1 MFFENISAFLIEYFS
16 DIYHVIFWVL
26 VAIALLIEAI
36 REIYRRRNKINLWLR
51 DHNVGRKY

>member
-1 MFFENISAFLIEYFS
+1 MFFETILAFLIEYFS

-26 VAIALLIEAI
+26 VAIAVIVEAI
-36 REIYRRRNKINLWLR
+36 RKIHRKRNKIKLWLR

>member
-1 MFFENISAFLIEYFS
+1 MLFETILAFLIEYFS

-26 VAIALLIEAI
+26 VAIALIVEAI
-36 REIYRRRNKINLWLR
+36 RKIYRKRNRIKLWLR

>member
-1 MFFENISAFLIEYFS
+1 MFLENILAFLIEYFS

-26 VAIALLIEAI
+26 VAIALILEAI
-36 REIYRRRNKINLWLR
+36 REIYRKRNKIKLWLR